1 MKVDFTDLENV
12 LNKLLAKAEAELKA
26 HIPRQRIYIIE
37 EFSSC
42 REDYEIVTFET
53 TREKA
58 VETTKLLNEKA
69 FECTQCKGRNSYSF
83 REFQEGLGE
92 GWDK

>member
-1 MKVDFTDLENV
+1 MRVDLTDFVNV
-12 LNKLLAKAEAELKA
+12 VNRIVAEAEAKQKALKKSRK
-26 HIPRQRIYIIE
+26 IIYIIE

-42 REDYEIVTFET
+42 RDDYEIVTFET

-69 FECTQCKGRNSYSF
+69 FECTQCKGRNTYSF

-92 GWDK
+92 GW